1 MQRRMGGHR
10 VAPTPPG
17 SAEPSRSPA
26 QANRTATLEAN
37 LEQLETSQQLA
48 AENERLTLLE
58 AHRAHEMTMIQAAL
72 QRATS
77 AAESSRDRSERDQA
91 AIKRLNAALTTA
103 LIRAQPAEPT
113 YQSPTATAR
122 VNELPPSPSPAPH
135 VDMVNEL
142 RLLRSEME
150 TAQRARQSAPME
162 KSEREVALLEQLREM
177 EQKLATS
184 QHDLAE
190 ERHKLE
196 KSHVDEDS
204 LRRKV
209 VEEMSANWGGISKVV
224 ESALLGST
232 VHSEGAEKA
241 LKKAASIAHEA
252 GTARESA
259 AGGGNSTDDE
269 AGSGAVA
276 SKNPEWSGADWMA
289 SQSVAKLIADTL
301 FARAGGANLP
311 FLRALAEDVENGKDA
326 ITALLRVGL
335 LEKLSDCIWE
345 GSQKLVQSRA
355 ASGVAL
361 HEKFVSEGDTFK
373 LNYGGLVRASL
384 MGPWGGGGG

>member
-1 MQRRMGGHR
+1 MQRRMGGQR
-10 VAPTPPG
+10 VAPSPPG

-26 QANRTATLEAN
+26 QVNRTATLEAN
-37 LEQLETSQQLA
+37 LEQLDATSQRLA

-58 AHRAHEMTMIQAAL
+58 AHRAHEMAMIQAAL

-91 AIKRLNAALTTA
+91 AIKRLNAELTTA
-103 LIRAQPAEPT
+103 LIRAQPDEPT

-122 VNELPPSPSPAPH
+122 VLELPPSPSPAPH

-150 TAQRARQSAPME
+150 TAQRARQSAPVE
-162 KSEREVALLEQLREM
+162 KSEREVTLLEQLRDM
-177 EQKLATS
+177 EQQLAKS
-184 QHDLAE
+184 KHDLAE

-209 VEEMSANWGGISKVV
+209 VEEMSQNWGGISKVV

-232 VHSEGAEKA
+232 VHSEGAEKV
-241 LKKAASIAHEA
+241 LKNAASIAHESA
-252 GTARESA
+252 GA

-289 SQSVAKLIADTL
+289 SQGVAKLIADTL
-301 FARAGGANLP
+301 FARAGGAHLP
-311 FLRALAEDVENGKDA
+311 FLRALAEDVVNGKDA

-335 LEKLSDCIWE
+335 LEKLSDCIWD
-345 GSQKLVQSRA
+345 GAQKLVQSRA

-373 LNYGGLVRASL
+373 LNYGGLVRAS
-384 MGPWGGGGG
+384 

>member
-1 MQRRMGGHR
+1 MQRRMGGQR
-10 VAPTPPG
+10 VAPSPPG

-26 QANRTATLEAN
+26 QVNRTATLEAN
-37 LEQLETSQQLA
+37 LEQLDATSQRLA

-91 AIKRLNAALTTA
+91 AIKRLNAELTTA
-103 LIRAQPAEPT
+103 LIRAQPDEPT

-122 VNELPPSPSPAPH
+122 FLDLPPSPSPAPH

-150 TAQRARQSAPME
+150 TAQRARQSAPVE
-162 KSEREVALLEQLREM
+162 KSEREVTLLEQLRDM
-177 EQKLATS
+177 EQQLATAK
-184 QHDLAE
+184 HDLAE

-209 VEEMSANWGGISKVV
+209 VEEMSQNWGGISKVV

-241 LKKAASIAHEA
+241 LKNAASIAREAAA

-259 AGGGNSTDDE
+259 ASGGNSTDDE

-289 SQSVAKLIADTL
+289 SQGVAKLIADTL
-301 FARAGGANLP
+301 FARAGGAHLP
-311 FLRALAEDVENGKDA
+311 FLRALAEDVVNGKDA

-335 LEKLSDCIWE
+335 LEKLSDCIWD
-345 GSQKLVQSRA
+345 GAQKLVQSRA

-373 LNYGGLVRASL
+373 LNYGGLVRAS
-384 MGPWGGGGG
+384 